1 MPFISP
7 FNFTLSIE
15 TDPELFTFES
25 FAPGITTEFL
35 IKDSIFEYFPKMEL
49 SIIDDDS
56 LFTETYYFTENIN
69 VNIELQD
76 QEENKIKHNFYLST
90 CNLDENL
97 SELYISGKLNMYL
110 FSDFYKQ
117 DIVKSKSYNMNISD
131 VVRKIMSSYNY
142 PNLIPSIKLS
152 PTSNF
157 DTWYQVQQF
166 DYQFI
171 NKIRKYALN
180 INNKN
185 SPYYTFIDMNGSF
198 NFKTVIDLL
207 DQEPIAYYYFGILSE
222 QDSKSYKRIMDY
234 SFSMLG
240 SGYNYLNY
248 NSKIYNVNKSGN
260 YNKKEIKLDEKIKDN
275 KIALNKLSIRKE
287 SLDHTTSYR
296 YYGIVDNPLQENHY
310 KGWINN
316 EFINSISFPYR
327 MFISLMF
334 DATLASGKVIQLYF
348 NSIIKEKDNKAT
360 EYSGNWLILEC
371 THTIQGSDNVM
382 MTNLLLGKSSVK
394 IYSDHK
400 FYNEFI

>member
-1 MPFISP
+1 MPFESP

-15 TDPELFTFES
+15 TDPRLFTFES
-25 FAPGITTEFL
+25 FAPGITSDFL

-76 QEENKIKHNFYLST
+76 QEENEIKHNFYLST
-90 CNLDENL
+90 CSLDEKL
-97 SELYISGKLNMYL
+97 SELYISGKLDMYL

-117 DIVKSKSYNMNISD
+117 DVVRSKSYNMNISD
-131 VVRKIMSSYNY
+131 IVRKIMLKYNY

-157 DTWYQVQQF
+157 DTWYQVQEF
-166 DYQFI
+166 DYEFI
-171 NKIRKYALN
+171 NRIRKYSLN

-185 SPYYTFIDMNGSF
+185 SPYYTFIDMNGTF

-207 DQEPIAYYYFGILSE
+207 DQEPIAYYYFGLLSE
-222 QDSKSYKRIMDY
+222 QDSKNYKRILDY

-240 SGYNYLNY
+240 VSYNYLNY

-260 YNKKEIKLDEKIKDN
+260 YNKKEIRLDEKIKDN

-287 SLDHTTSYR
+287 SLDHITSYR
-296 YYGIVDNPLQENHY
+296 YYGIIDNPLQENHY
-310 KGWINN
+310 KGWVNN
-316 EFINSISFPYR
+316 KFINSVSFPYR
-327 MFISLMF
+327 MYISVMF
-334 DATLASGKVIQLYF
+334 DATLVSGKVIQLYF

-360 EYSGNWLILEC
+360 EYSGNWLILEA

-400 FYNEFI
+400 FYNDFI